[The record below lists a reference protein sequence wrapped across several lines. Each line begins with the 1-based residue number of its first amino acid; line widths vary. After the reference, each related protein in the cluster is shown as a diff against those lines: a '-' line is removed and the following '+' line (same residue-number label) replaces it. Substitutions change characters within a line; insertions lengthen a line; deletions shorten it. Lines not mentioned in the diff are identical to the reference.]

1 MSTDDLK
8 SHVNEPDE
16 PEQHVDLAAANQT
29 ITDLNHAN
37 EALRA
42 ELNALRG
49 TVHTASVL
57 RSAMASPGRFTA
69 PPMTPSTSSIH
80 PRTTAV
86 PPSVLHFANPSATPI
101 VNRPASDAKVRLEWG
116 PAYTGIVKHGP
127 TLRPWGYSMYNIFT
141 ARGISLDDSVDTSGA
156 ILEAA
161 TRLSH
166 AALDWYHDVWLP
178 ITAAMLPE
186 KPKWSQFLA
195 ALQAQFEPLPP
206 SFIARTELK
215 SLRQTGT
222 LNDYINQF
230 RLLSSRIPDMA
241 EADRVEKFIDGL
253 KPALAAKVAAQL
265 CETMIEATTVA
276 WKLEAAYQATVPV
289 RQQQRAFPRNRP
301 NYPSANV
308 AARHDVAAA
317 APMEL
322 GHIGV
327 HDEDDNNN
335 DDNDEKHAPSHSLA
349 AMQAQPQRVA
359 LPKLTDAV
367 RAELASAGK
376 CFRCR
381 QKGHIAKNCTFFGQ
395 SKNE

>member
-1 MSTDDLK
+1 MSTEDIK
-8 SHVNEPDE
+8 SNVNEHDE
-16 PEQHVDLAAANQT
+16 LEQLADLAAANQT
-29 ITDLNHAN
+29 ITDLNRAN
-37 EALRA
+37 EALRT

-57 RSAMASPGRFTA
+57 RTAMASPGRFTA
-69 PPMTPSTSSIH
+69 PPMTPMGLPIH

-86 PPSVLHFANPSATPI
+86 PPAIHFAGPSPNPTA
-101 VNRPASDAKVRLEWG
+101 NRPASDVKVRLEWG
-116 PAYTGIVKHGP
+116 PAYTGIVKQGP

-178 ITAAMLPE
+178 ITVAMLPE

-215 SLRQTGT
+215 SLKQTGT

-289 RQQQRAFPRNRP
+289 RQQPRGFPRNRP
-301 NYPSANV
+301 NHAPANV
-308 AARHDVAAA
+308 AQRHDVAVA

-322 GHIGV
+322 GHIV
-327 HDEDDNNN
+327 MHEEDDTNV
-335 DDNDEKHAPSHSLA
+335 DGDDEKLAPSHSLA
-349 AMQAQPQRVA
+349 AMQAQSQRVA
-359 LPKLTDAV
+359 IPKLTDAA
-367 RAELASAGK
+367 RAELAAAGK

-381 QKGHIAKNCTFFGQ
+381 QKGHMAKNCTYFGQ